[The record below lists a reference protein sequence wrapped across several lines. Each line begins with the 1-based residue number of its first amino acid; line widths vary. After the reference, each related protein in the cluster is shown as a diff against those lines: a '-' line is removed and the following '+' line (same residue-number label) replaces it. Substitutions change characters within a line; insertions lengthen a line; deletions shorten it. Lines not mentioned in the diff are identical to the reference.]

1 MNAKRLLFLSAM
13 LSVLALCIGCFTTS
27 QAIAADASRA
37 ELTQEAR
44 TALNRLYA
52 ETPEAK
58 KLGEHAAGILVFP
71 DILKAGL
78 ILGGSGGNG
87 VLFSANGKVM
97 GYYNAASVSFGLQA
111 GAQNYA
117 EVMFF
122 TSEAALKHLD
132 TADGWSVGTGPTV
145 VLIDQGAA
153 KEFTS
158 TTLRDGVYAFIF
170 GQQGL
175 MGGIGIQGQ
184 KITKQKP

>member
-1 MNAKRLLFLSAM
+1 MNAKKPLLLSAIF
-13 LSVLALCIGCFTTS
+13 SVLVLCIGCFTAS
-27 QAIAADASRA
+27 QANAADASRA
-37 ELTQEAR
+37 DLTREAR

-58 KLGEHAAGILVFP
+58 KLSEHAVGILVFP

-78 ILGGSGGNG
+78 IVGGAGGNG
-87 VLFSANGKVM
+87 VLFSTGGKVL

-111 GAQNYA
+111 GAQDYSEA
-117 EVMFF
+117 MFF

-132 TADGWSVGTGPTV
+132 AADGWSVGTGPTV

-153 KEFTS
+153 KDFTS

-175 MGGIGIQGQ
+175 MGGIGVQGQ
-184 KITKQKP
+184 KITKLEP